1 MTGFTEESASR
12 VARAT
17 KIVERMRRNQK
28 PPRARFIG
36 GSGRWECGK
45 LDGSMSYDGTATVSI
60 WRWNGSAMADT
71 GENVTVR
78 DWLLS
83 SGQTIATGT
92 RVIVM
97 KHRSN
102 QWFLVGAQCA

>member
-1 MTGFTEESASR
+1 MTGFTEESAAR

-17 KIVERMRRNQK
+17 KTVERMRRNGK
-28 PPRARFIG
+28 PPRARFVG
-36 GSGRWECGK
+36 GGGRWECGK
-45 LDGSMSYDGTATVSI
+45 LDAEMSYDGTVTVSI

-71 GENVTVR
+71 TENVTAR

-83 SGQTIATGT
+83 SGQTIASGK

-102 QWFLVGAQCA
+102 QWFVVGAQCS